1 MKVKRSQLKQIIL
14 EEIKSTLSEW
24 DPGTFLSTADPTSSD
39 PADFPRSFAAETP
52 ETTDLAEFSP
62 SEAFGMAWTKA
73 IEFLKTAGME
83 EAAQVLEK
91 QSSSEGIDEGMM
103 DKLATAAKSA
113 PVKVLKLQLRKLS
126 GTKRADFVVQIIRNL
141 LDNDEKALAGLANR
155 LSGVKR
161 GLTEPEG
168 QEEQPEPAEV

>member
-24 DPGTFLSTADPTSSD
+24 DPGTFLSTADPTSAD

-73 IEFLKTAGME
+73 IEFLKSAGME

-91 QSSSEGIDEGMM
+91 QSSSEAIDEAME
-103 DKLATAAKSA
+103 DKLAAAAKST
-113 PVKVLKLQLRKLS
+113 PVKVLQLQLKKFS
-126 GTKRADFVVQIIRNL
+126 GDKKVAAVAKIIRML
-141 LDNDEKALAGLANR
+141 LNDDEKAMAAVASR
-155 LSGVKR
+155 LSGLKR
-161 GLTEPEG
+161 GLAEPEE
-168 QEEQPEPAEV
+168 QAEQPEQAEV

>member
-1 MKVKRSQLKQIIL
+1 
-14 EEIKSTLSEW
+14 
-24 DPGTFLSTADPTSSD
+24 
-39 PADFPRSFAAETP
+39 
-52 ETTDLAEFSP
+52 
-62 SEAFGMAWTKA
+62 
-73 IEFLKTAGME
+73 
-83 EAAQVLEK
+83 
-91 QSSSEGIDEGMM
+91 M
-103 DKLATAAKSA
+103 DKLAQAAKST

-168 QEEQPEPAEV
+168 QAEQPTPEEV

>member
-24 DPGTFLSTADPTSSD
+24 DPGTFLSTADPTSAD

-73 IEFLKTAGME
+73 IEFLKSAGME

-91 QSSSEGIDEGMM
+91 QSSSEAIDEAME
-103 DKLATAAKSA
+103 DKLAAATKSTPIKA
-113 PVKVLKLQLRKLS
+113 LQLQLKKLS
-126 GTKRADFVVQIIRNL
+126 GDKKVAAVAKIIRML
-141 LDNDEKALAGLANR
+141 LNDDEKAMAAVASR
-155 LSGVKR
+155 LSGLKR
-161 GLTEPEG
+161 SLTEPEE
-168 QEEQPEPAEV
+168 QAEEPEQAEV

>member
-1 MKVKRSQLKQIIL
+1 MKITRSRLKQIIAEEISLGFGQGKPTSDEISKKREVYL
-14 EEIKSTLSEW
+14 EE
-24 DPGTFLSTADPTSSD
+24 DD
-39 PADFPRSFAAETP
+39 
-52 ETTDLAEFSP
+52 
-62 SEAFGMAWTKA
+62 
-73 IEFLKTAGME
+73 
-83 EAAQVLEK
+83 
-91 QSSSEGIDEGMM
+91 IDEGVM
-103 DKLATAAKSA
+103 DKLAQAAKST

-168 QEEQPEPAEV
+168 QAEQPTPEEV